1 MDKLTQ
7 AKYKTCGFINTTPT
21 GKLIY
26 LFLDELTFW
35 NNGEAILPQRVIC
48 DTLRLSRSAVRRN
61 LRRLAA
67 IGAINIIPMYYEDGG
82 RKANKYV
89 VR

>member
-7 AKYKTCGFINTTPT
+7 SKFKSCGFLNTTPA

-35 NNGEAILPQRVIC
+35 SNGEAILPQRIIC
-48 DTLRLSRSAVRRN
+48 NTLRLSRSAVRRN
-61 LRRLAA
+61 LHRLAK
-67 IGAINIIPMYYEDGG
+67 IGAIKIIPLYYEDGG